1 MKTLKLI
8 LCLFVLIMATPTF
21 AQVPPPEGVDYC
33 DCLDGVQGELEECP
47 CVSTGNN
54 NSSSN
59 NNNNNNNN
67 NGNGETPNPSNDG
80 GMGGI
85 ATGNFPMVI
94 SWLECF
100 FDPDCDP

>member
-67 NGNGETPNPSNDG
+67 K
-80 GMGGI
+80 I